1 MSRINVSINAE
12 TAEELQELL
21 KELSGS
27 EINVADPHNQV
38 PAKKEE
44 SEKETKSEPE
54 PEKKEKPKTTKKK
67 KPAKKT
73 AASTEKTS
81 DTEKEEKPK
90 EDEPEEK
97 SKTDGK
103 HPDATKADV
112 QAAMKEAM
120 NNGHRDK
127 VLAAF
132 DRFNAKKLSDLNE
145 EDYSAFL
152 TDLDVLVGE

>member
-27 EINVADPHNQV
+27 EINLADPHNQI

-44 SEKETKSEPE
+44 PEKETKSE

-67 KPAKKT
+67 KPAKKA

-81 DTEKEEKPK
+81 DTKKEEKPK
-90 EDEPEEK
+90 KEEPEEK

-103 HPDATKADV
+103 YPGATKADV
-112 QAAMKEAM
+112 QTAMKEAM
-120 NNGHRDK
+120 DDGHRDK

-152 TDLDVLVGE
+152 TDLEALVGE

>member
-27 EINVADPHNQV
+27 EINLADPHNQV

-44 SEKETKSEPE
+44 PEKETKSE

-67 KPAKKT
+67 KPAKKA

-81 DTEKEEKPK
+81 DTKKEEKPK
-90 EDEPEEK
+90 KEEPEEK
-97 SKTDGK
+97 SKSDGK

-152 TDLDVLVGE
+152 TDLEVLVGE

>member
-27 EINVADPHNQV
+27 EINLADPHNQV

-44 SEKETKSEPE
+44 PEKETKSE
-54 PEKKEKPKTTKKK
+54 PEKKEKPKTSKKK
-67 KPAKKT
+67 KATKKAT
-73 AASTEKTS
+73 ASTEKIS

-120 NNGHRDK
+120 DNGHRDK

-152 TDLDVLVGE
+152 TDLEVLAGE

>member
-21 KELSGS
+21 KELSGTS
-27 EINVADPHNQV
+27 LNVADPHNHE
-38 PAKKEE
+38 PAEKKEAKKEE
-44 SEKETKSEPE
+44 ASE
-54 PEKKEKPKTTKKK
+54 PEKKEKPKAAKKK

-73 AASTEKTS
+73 TAPTEKTS
-81 DTEKEEKPK
+81 DTKKEEAPK

-103 HPDATKADV
+103 HPGATKADV
-112 QAAMKEAM
+112 QTAMKEAM
-120 NNGHRDK
+120 DNGHRDK

-152 TDLDVLVGE
+152 TDLEALVGE